1 MAAGGDIG
9 VPAGPAVVTGGSS
22 GIGLAAA
29 TRLARAG
36 HPVVLIARGTE
47 RLETAAAEIR
57 RAVSG
62 AVVTTRAL
70 DVRDPAAIEQAVA
83 AAVAAHGPVAWL
95 VASAGIVAPGLFV
108 DQALDDH
115 RAQLDVNYLGT
126 LHAVRAVVPSMRAAR
141 GGRIVLVSSGAG
153 LFGIYGYAAY
163 APSKFAVRGLAEVLR
178 VELAEHGIAVTLA
191 CPPDTDTPQLVA
203 ERAARPEATAA
214 IAAGGGVWSADA
226 VAEAMLK
233 TAAAGRFLVAP
244 GLALG
249 LLARLHSLI
258 APLLRRHQTRIVR
271 SLARK
276 TP

>member
-47 RLETAAAEIR
+47 RLETAANEIR
-57 RAVSG
+57 RTVPG
-62 AVVTTRAL
+62 AVVMTRAL

-83 AAVAAHGPVAWL
+83 EAVAAHGPVAWL

-108 DQALDDH
+108 DQGLDDH
-115 RAQLDVNYLGT
+115 RDQLDVNYLGT
-126 LHAVRAVVPSMRAAR
+126 LHAVRAVVSSMRASAR
-141 GGRIVLVSSGAG
+141 GRIVLVSSGAG

-191 CPPDTDTPQLVA
+191 CPPDTDTPQLAA

-249 LLARLHSLI
+249 LLARVHSLI
-258 APLLRRHQTRIVR
+258 APLLRLHQSRIVR
-271 SLARK
+271 SFARK
-276 TP
+276 SP